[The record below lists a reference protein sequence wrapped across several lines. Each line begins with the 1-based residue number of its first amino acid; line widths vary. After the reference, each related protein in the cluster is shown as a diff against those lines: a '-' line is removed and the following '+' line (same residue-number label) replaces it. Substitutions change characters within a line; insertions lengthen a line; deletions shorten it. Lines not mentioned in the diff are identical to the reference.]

1 MTARNARDSA
11 RRRAPVLLFLLLV
24 LLPAAALGLCD
35 SHGAEIAVQAPQ
47 RVVCLY
53 GSYAEAWTLAGGTLC
68 GVTDDAVSERG
79 MTCDAQ
85 IIGMTKSPNLEL
97 ILALDPDLVILSGD
111 IAAQVSAAQTLEAA
125 GVPCAAFRVDTV
137 QEYAQMMDVFTQLT
151 GRRDLYDA
159 QIPPMLAQ
167 IDAIIAGAKAHEAP
181 TVLLLRAYSTGVKAK
196 GADNLAGVML
206 EDLGCDNLAE
216 RVPSMLEELTLE
228 SIVAADPDCIFISIM
243 GNDEDAA
250 LAALDAS
257 WGQSPA
263 WQALRAVSA
272 GRVYVLP
279 KDLFHYKPNARWG
292 ESYAYLSNL
301 LFGE

>member
-1 MTARNARDSA
+1 MQK
-11 RRRAPVLLFLLLV
+11 LLCLLLLLC
-24 LLPAAALGLCD
+24 LLPAAALGLAD
-35 SHGAEIAVQAPQ
+35 NLGVTLDVQSPQ

-53 GSYAEAWTLAGGTLC
+53 GSYAEAWTLAGGTLV
-68 GVTDDAVSERG
+68 GVTDDAITERG

-85 IIGMTKSPNLEL
+85 IIGTTKSPNLEL
-97 ILALDPDLVILSGD
+97 ILSLDPDLVILSAD
-111 IAAQVSAAQTLEAA
+111 IAAQVAAAETLSAA
-125 GVPCAAFRVDTV
+125 GIPCAAFRVDTV
-137 QEYAQMMDVFTQLT
+137 QEYAQMMDAFTQLT
-151 GRRDLYDA
+151 GQRDLYDA
-159 QIPPMLAQ
+159 QIPPMLAE
-167 IDAIIAGAKAHEAP
+167 IDAIIAKAGAQDAP
-181 TVLLLRAYSTGVKAK
+181 SVLLLRAYSTGVKAK

-206 EDLGCDNLAE
+206 RDLGCDNIAE

-243 GNDEDAA
+243 GSDEDAA